1 MKRIC
6 RLLAVLSLAVLLPW
20 ALCACRKNAEP
31 APAAPEEAAPDLPGG
46 ETAVVP
52 ETPAAPAA
60 PETAPDAVRNP
71 LTGLADGITAEMT
84 QRRPVAIMVSNIVSS
99 LPQWGVGDADILIE
113 MLAEGRISRLMAIFQ
128 DPGKIDRIA
137 SIRSARPYFIDMA
150 QSYGAVYIHF
160 GGSVPAYEAIAAR
173 SELLE
178 IDGIGGGWKGALF
191 DRDPGRKAQ
200 LGSEHSVYTTGAR
213 LLEGLPKLGRELTQT
228 GNPSAFTFADTSSA
242 VSGESGVRV
251 QFSYS
256 ENHRPWFAYD
266 AASGEY
272 LRFEYGKPQID
283 GLTGDQIAVKNVL
296 LLRMDT
302 TDVKGSKLGLVEIQT
317 TGSGE
322 GYYFCGGRYIP
333 VTGQKERYDSP
344 LRILCADGSETV
356 FAPGKTF
363 LSCILR
369 TAKVSI
375 E

>member
-1 MKRIC
+1 MT
-6 RLLAVLSLAVLLPW
+6 RLLGAGFLDSFRLVNGDV
-20 ALCACRKNAEP
+20 
-31 APAAPEEAAPDLPGG
+31 
-46 ETAVVP
+46 
-52 ETPAAPAA
+52 
-60 PETAPDAVRNP
+60 
-71 LTGLADGITAEMT
+71 TGAY
-84 QRRPVAIMVSNIVSS
+84 SWWS
-99 LPQWGVGDADILIE
+99 
-113 MLAEGRISRLMAIFQ
+113 
-128 DPGKIDRIA
+128 
-137 SIRSARPYFIDMA
+137 YMA

-242 VSGESGVRV
+242 ASGESGVRV

-296 LLRMDT
+296 LLRMLREGFENRWIDVYENEGKRSGAYSSGARPHPYVLLNQKDT
-302 TDVKGSKLGLVEIQT
+302 LDSMTVPFRDKK
-317 TGSGE
+317 TGTAVPVSLA
-322 GYYFCGGRYIP
+322 YFFLPLPALATPSFRALP
-333 VTGQKERYDSP
+333 ALNTG
-344 LRILCADGSETV
+344 
-356 FAPGKTF
+356 
-363 LSCILR
+363 
-369 TAKVSI
+369 
-375 E
+375 